1 MDFSKA
7 DAQKADA
14 QAPAGAFLPVPFVAR
29 PRFGRIA
36 VLITA
41 IALSAALGSMVGAW
55 AASVFA
61 RPVAQPVPTVIAR
74 TDDAA
79 IARLSADIAA
89 LKAAVDNMAKADV
102 AKADANKASHAQL
115 VRLGEA
121 VEKLE
126 RKTAAVFAS
135 SSDVTGS
142 IASKQA
148 ALAPKQQDKPP
159 VVSGWVIRE
168 VYDGVAMI
176 ESRYGLYEVPPGAN
190 LPGIGRVE
198 TIRRQ
203 DGRWVAVTPKG
214 LIVSMR

>member
-1 MDFSKA
+1 M
-7 DAQKADA
+7 
-14 QAPAGAFLPVPFVAR
+14 
-29 PRFGRIA
+29 
-36 VLITA
+36 TA
-41 IALSAALGSMVGAW
+41 IAVSAALGSMVGAW

-61 RPVAQPVPTVIAR
+61 RPPAQPVPTVIAQ

-89 LKAAVDNMAKADV
+89 LKAVVESMAKADM
-102 AKADANKASHAQL
+102 AKVDAAKASHAQL
-115 VRLGEA
+115 GRLGEA

-126 RKTAAVFAS
+126 RKAAAVSAS
-135 SSDVTGS
+135 SADVTGS
-142 IASKQA
+142 IAGKQA

-159 VVSGWVIRE
+159 VVRGWVIRQ

-176 ESRYGLYEVPPGAN
+176 ENRYGVYEVVPGVN
-190 LPGIGRVE
+190 LPGVGRVE

-203 DGRWVAVTPKG
+203 DGHWVAVTPKG